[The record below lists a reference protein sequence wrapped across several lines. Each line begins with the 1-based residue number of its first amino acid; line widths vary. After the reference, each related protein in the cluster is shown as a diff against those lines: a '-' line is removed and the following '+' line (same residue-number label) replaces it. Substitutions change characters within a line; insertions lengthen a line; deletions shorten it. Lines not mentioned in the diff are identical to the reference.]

1 MKTPQGNENLKMM
14 KKFITSLLICKLIAS
29 QQSQELTLVEN
40 ILVAL
45 QEKIRSSRRQNRALC
60 DIIITAYASTTEEQK
75 FSTGQRAAAAPGPAP
90 PYYSQTSVLDPK
102 AVGNSGGA
110 NGQTLDGASSTQ
122 SANTVAA
129 ASSSSLSAGTAKT
142 QGAAAAAENAS
153 QTSAQ
158 NYEVQLAAQQQ
169 QAQIQPQASIQSQA
183 TIQPQFDPQSFNL
196 DYFPPAQVQ
205 GTSSSS
211 QDGTTQ
217 ETASQMTISEQDL
230 NDPDFV
236 KMYKDLSEKFN
247 LKKHGG

>member
-1 MKTPQGNENLKMM
+1 MM

-29 QQSQELTLVEN
+29 QQSEQLTLVEN
-40 ILVAL
+40 ILVSL

-75 FSTGQRAAAAPGPAP
+75 ISSGQSTASAPGPTP

-129 ASSSSLSAGTAKT
+129 ASSSSLSTGAATT
-142 QGAAAAAENAS
+142 QGAAAAENAS

-158 NYEVQLAAQQQ
+158 NYEVQVAAQQQ
-169 QAQIQPQASIQSQA
+169 QGVV
-183 TIQPQFDPQSFNL
+183 L
-196 DYFPPAQVQ
+196 GLLV
-205 GTSSSS
+205 
-211 QDGTTQ
+211 
-217 ETASQMTISEQDL
+217 
-230 NDPDFV
+230 
-236 KMYKDLSEKFN
+236 
-247 LKKHGG
+247 